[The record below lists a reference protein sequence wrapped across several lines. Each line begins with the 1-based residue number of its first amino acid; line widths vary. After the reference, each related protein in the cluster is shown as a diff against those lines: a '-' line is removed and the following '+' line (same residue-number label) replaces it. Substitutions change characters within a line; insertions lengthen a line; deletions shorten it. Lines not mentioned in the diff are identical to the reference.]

1 MLVRNLHILYGSQT
15 GTAQDLAEKI
25 GREALRYLFDVKVV
39 EMDDFPIASLPD
51 QHFIVFVCSTTGQ
64 GEEPD
69 NMKNFWKFILRKD
82 LPLESLSKLRFA
94 VLGLGDSS
102 YPKFNFAAKK
112 LHKRLLQLGA
122 DGVMNPGLA
131 DDQHDLG
138 PDAVVNPWL
147 ESFWQKTLLMFPI
160 PAGLVPLNKNLLP
173 PSKYSVDVI
182 SEEDEASRDSS
193 DPFNDQ
199 LIYSMKKPYF
209 STVKENKK
217 VTTTNHFQDVRLISF
232 NLNDSGITYCPGD
245 VAMIQPHNCESNMDR
260 FFQVFK
266 HLHRR
271 QRLMIKANNNET
283 KLPLSWILPNPC
295 TLEDCVRYYWDLQC
309 VPRRYF
315 FELLAKFSED
325 ELEKEKLEE
334 LSSSEGQQDLF
345 TYCNRPRRSLVEVL
359 YDFSQSAARVPIN
372 YLFDLIP
379 VIKPRAFSIA
389 SSAKVNAEE
398 LQVLVAVVEY
408 KTKLSEPRRG
418 LCSTWLSQLTAGR
431 QVPLWIRKGTLRFPT
446 DPQTPVIMVGPGT
459 GCSPFRSYIDD
470 ERKTDPGRTLCL
482 FFGCRSKSAD
492 FFFAEDWL
500 PLQQQGRLNLFC
512 AFSRDQP
519 EKIYV
524 QHLIEEQ
531 VELLSELMV
540 ERGAWVFV
548 AGNAKQMPD
557 QVLDALIKVL
567 SSRMTGDQA
576 AAYVKQMQNQSRLQ
590 LETWS

>member
-15 GTAQDLAEKI
+15 GTAQDLAERI

-232 NLNDSGITYCPGD
+232 NLNDSGT
-245 VAMIQPHNCESNMDR
+245 SN
-260 FFQVFK
+260 F
-266 HLHRR
+266 H
-271 QRLMIKANNNET
+271 
-283 KLPLSWILPNPC
+283 
-295 TLEDCVRYYWDLQC
+295 
-309 VPRRYF
+309 
-315 FELLAKFSED
+315 
-325 ELEKEKLEE
+325 
-334 LSSSEGQQDLF
+334 
-345 TYCNRPRRSLVEVL
+345 
-359 YDFSQSAARVPIN
+359 
-372 YLFDLIP
+372 
-379 VIKPRAFSIA
+379 
-389 SSAKVNAEE
+389 
-398 LQVLVAVVEY
+398 
-408 KTKLSEPRRG
+408 
-418 LCSTWLSQLTAGR
+418 
-431 QVPLWIRKGTLRFPT
+431 
-446 DPQTPVIMVGPGT
+446 
-459 GCSPFRSYIDD
+459 
-470 ERKTDPGRTLCL
+470 
-482 FFGCRSKSAD
+482 
-492 FFFAEDWL
+492 
-500 PLQQQGRLNLFC
+500 
-512 AFSRDQP
+512 
-519 EKIYV
+519 
-524 QHLIEEQ
+524 
-531 VELLSELMV
+531 
-540 ERGAWVFV
+540 
-548 AGNAKQMPD
+548 
-557 QVLDALIKVL
+557 
-567 SSRMTGDQA
+567 
-576 AAYVKQMQNQSRLQ
+576 
-590 LETWS
+590 